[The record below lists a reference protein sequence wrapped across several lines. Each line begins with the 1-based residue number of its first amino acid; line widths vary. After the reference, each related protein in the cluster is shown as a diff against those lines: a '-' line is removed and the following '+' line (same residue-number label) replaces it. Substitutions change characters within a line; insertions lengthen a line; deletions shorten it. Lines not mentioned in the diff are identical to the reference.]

1 VTVPDEPSAIV
12 VPLIVTELLVSD
24 ALPMFVSVLVAPLI
38 VLFVS
43 VVVLDA
49 VTTATPFDVSDVNAP
64 VDGMVAPI
72 GTLSIVHPP
81 SIVTPLIVPP
91 VIDTELL
98 FCADMVPKPV
108 ISELGTVATAVNA
121 EVPLPFT

>member
-1 VTVPDEPSAIV
+1 MSE
-12 VPLIVTELLVSD
+12 

-64 VDGMVAPI
+64 VDGIIAPI
-72 GTLSIVHPP
+72 VALLMVTPP
-81 SIVTPLIVPP
+81 SIATPSIVPP
-91 VIDTELL
+91 VIATELL
-98 FCADMVPKPV
+98 FSNAMVPKPDTSV
-108 ISELGTVATAVNA
+108 FGIVADAVNA

>member
-1 VTVPDEPSAIV
+1 MI
-12 VPLIVTELLVSD
+12 ELLVSD
-24 ALPMFVSVLVAPLI
+24 ALPIFVSVLVAPLI

-98 FCADMVPKPV
+98 FCDDMVPKPV

>member
-1 VTVPDEPSAIV
+1 
-12 VPLIVTELLVSD
+12 VPLIVIELLVSD
-24 ALPMFVSVLVAPLI
+24 ALPIFVSVLVEPLI

-64 VDGMVAPI
+64 VDGIVAPI
-72 GTLSIVHPP
+72 GALSIVQPP
-81 SIVTPLIVPP
+81 SIATPLIVPP

-98 FCADMVPKPV
+98 FSFAIVPNPV
-108 ISELGTVATAVNA
+108 MSDLGIVETAVNA